1 LQVFTGTALRRVTL
15 RITRRQTP
23 AAARAHGHGHS
34 HGDGG
39 HEHGQDYDDKDDVN
53 IHSHTWPPKA
63 GETWKNFKPV
73 EKKEPGDR
81 LAEVL
86 DVIRNAKYESISR
99 NQGRDDLAMRL
110 AAAEQENE
118 KLTEEVKKLEVV
130 NEKAA
135 QELLKDAEELAFM
148 SVRLENLE
156 KEAEALKDLNV
167 KLVKAADQLAV
178 MVGNNDVASTT
189 ATHLDHDLTA
199 LRMEADSAKDAL
211 ATAEARAAAERS
223 DLIARI
229 RTLEI
234 DLAEAEGE
242 AEEAAEV
249 GAMVIGGAATA
260 GAELEKARLTV
271 EKLSA
276 LAKRRGDELLAAEAA
291 ASAAAREVA
300 SLKEQ
305 LANSSA
311 GTANSSAGTGHLAR
325 VRELEV
331 LMSEMLTTEEA
342 NVLEARIRELE
353 IIMAD
358 MIEPEELDAAL
369 ARIRSLEIVMAD
381 MVDAEELEAAEARA
395 TEMEA
400 RAAALEVEADRLRA
414 RVRALEAEMAG
425 MSYDDGE
432 DLAVAPVEPRKGG
445 TFKRRSGQFTM
456 RKFDFAAVKAKTAPV
471 KAFKRSGT
479 FSLRRMK
486 FSPKAAATSAA
497 PAKKV
502 ERSVEEPVVFN
513 FEQKKPGFKRT
524 PGTFTKRKLS
534 FGEPKVVASEP
545 STFKRSGTFTL
556 RKFDF
561 AAVRAKTAPAK
572 AFKRSGVF
580 SLRKMK
586 FTVRPAQTTSGAGF
600 TRKSGQFTMRKFDFV
615 AAKVKAQ
622 EGKSF
627 KRGGN
632 FTLRKMNFR
641 ENAQQEIA
649 LETRSGT
656 FVRSGG
662 NFTMRRFDFLK
673 AR

>member
-1 LQVFTGTALRRVTL
+1 MQVFTGTALRHATL
-15 RITRRQTP
+15 RSTRRQTP
-23 AAARAHGHGHS
+23 AAVRAHGHGHS
-34 HGDGG
+34 HGDES

-73 EKKEPGDR
+73 EKREPGDR

-118 KLTEEVKKLEVV
+118 KLTEEVKKLEVI

-148 SVRLENLE
+148 SMRLENLE

-167 KLVKAADQLAV
+167 KLVEAADQLAV
-178 MVGNNDVASTT
+178 MVGNDGVASTT

-242 AEEAAEV
+242 AQEAAEV

-276 LAKRRGDELLAAEAA
+276 LAKRRGDELLAAETA

-305 LANSSA
+305 L
-311 GTANSSAGTGHLAR
+311 ANSSAGTGHLAR

-331 LMSEMLTTEEA
+331 LMSEMLTSEEA
-342 NVLEARIRELE
+342 DILEARIRELE

-369 ARIRSLEIVMAD
+369 ARIRNLEIVMAD
-381 MVDAEELEAAEARA
+381 MVDAEELEAA
-395 TEMEA
+395 EA

-456 RKFDFAAVKAKTAPV
+456 RKFDFAAVKAKAAPV

-502 ERSVEEPVVFN
+502 ERSVGEPVVFN

-586 FTVRPAQTTSGAGF
+586 FTVRPAQPTSGAGF

-622 EGKSF
+622 EDKSF

>member
-1 LQVFTGTALRRVTL
+1 MQVFTGTALRRATL
-15 RITRRQTP
+15 RSTRRQIP
-23 AAARAHGHGHS
+23 AAVRAHGHGHS

-73 EKKEPGDR
+73 EKREPGDR

-118 KLTEEVKKLEVV
+118 KLTEEVKKQQAI
-130 NEKAA
+130 NDKAA
-135 QELLKDAEELAFM
+135 HELLKDAEELAFM
-148 SVRLENLE
+148 SMRLENLE

-167 KLVKAADQLAV
+167 KLVEAADQLAV
-178 MVGNNDVASTT
+178 MVGNNGVASTT

-311 GTANSSAGTGHLAR
+311 GTGHLAR

-331 LMSEMLTTEEA
+331 LMSEMLTAEEA
-342 NVLEARIRELE
+342 NILEARIRELE

-381 MVDAEELEAAEARA
+381 MVDAEDLEAAEARA

-432 DLAVAPVEPRKGG
+432 DLAVEPVEPRKGG

-545 STFKRSGTFTL
+545 STFRRSGTFTL

-586 FTVRPAQTTSGAGF
+586 FTVRPAQPTSGAGF

>member
-1 LQVFTGTALRRVTL
+1 
-15 RITRRQTP
+15 
-23 AAARAHGHGHS
+23 
-34 HGDGG
+34 
-39 HEHGQDYDDKDDVN
+39 
-53 IHSHTWPPKA
+53 
-63 GETWKNFKPV
+63 
-73 EKKEPGDR
+73 
-81 LAEVL
+81 
-86 DVIRNAKYESISR
+86 
-99 NQGRDDLAMRL
+99 M
-110 AAAEQENE
+110 
-118 KLTEEVKKLEVV
+118 
-130 NEKAA
+130 
-135 QELLKDAEELAFM
+135 EELE
-148 SVRLENLE
+148 R
-156 KEAEALKDLNV
+156 EAEALKELNV
-167 KLVKAADQLAV
+167 KLVQAADQLAA
-178 MVGNNDVASTT
+178 MVGNDEMAAST
-189 ATHLDHDLTA
+189 ATHVDHDLAA
-199 LRMEADSAKDAL
+199 LRMEADSAKNAL

-234 DLAEAEGE
+234 DLAEAESE

-260 GAELEKARLTV
+260 GAELEAARVTI

-276 LAKRRGDELLAAEAA
+276 LAKRRGDELMAAEAA
-291 ASAAAREVA
+291 AAAAAREVA

-311 GTANSSAGTGHLAR
+311 GAGTGHLVR

-331 LMSEMLTTEEA
+331 LMSEMLTAEEA

-353 IIMAD
+353 IVMAD
-358 MIEPEELDAAL
+358 MLEPEELDAAL
-369 ARIRSLEIVMAD
+369 AKIRSLEIVMAD

-395 TEMEA
+395 TQMEA

-425 MSYDDGE
+425 MSYDEGDN
-432 DLAVAPVEPRKGG
+432 LTVAPAVPRKGG
-445 TFKRRSGQFTM
+445 AFKRRAGQFTL
-456 RKFDFAAVKAKTAPV
+456 RKFDFAAVKAKTTPA

-479 FSLRRMK
+479 FSLRKMK
-486 FSPKAAATSAA
+486 FAPKASATSAA
-497 PAKKV
+497 STKRD

-513 FEQKKPGFKRT
+513 FEQKKGGFKRT

-534 FGEPKVVASEP
+534 FEGAKVAASGRTT
-545 STFKRSGTFTL
+545 STFKRSGAFTL

-586 FTVRPAQTTSGAGF
+586 FTVRPAKPAGDAGF
-600 TRKSGQFTMRKFDFV
+600 TRKSGQFTLRKFDFV
-615 AAKVKAQ
+615 AAKAKAQ
-622 EGKSF
+622 EGQSF

>member
-1 LQVFTGTALRRVTL
+1 MQVFTGTALRHATL
-15 RITRRQTP
+15 RSTRRQTP
-23 AAARAHGHGHS
+23 AAVRAHGHGHS
-34 HGDGG
+34 HGDES

-73 EKKEPGDR
+73 VKREPGDR

-118 KLTEEVKKLEVV
+118 KLTEEVKKLEVI

-148 SVRLENLE
+148 SMRLENLE

-167 KLVKAADQLAV
+167 KLVEAADQLAV
-178 MVGNNDVASTT
+178 MVGNDGVASTT

-234 DLAEAEGE
+234 DLAEAESE

-276 LAKRRGDELLAAEAA
+276 LAKRRGDELLAAETA

-305 LANSSA
+305 L
-311 GTANSSAGTGHLAR
+311 ANSSAGTGHLAR

-331 LMSEMLTTEEA
+331 LMSEMLTSEEA
-342 NVLEARIRELE
+342 DILEARIRELE

-369 ARIRSLEIVMAD
+369 ARIRNLEIVMAD
-381 MVDAEELEAAEARA
+381 MVDAEELEAA
-395 TEMEA
+395 EA

-456 RKFDFAAVKAKTAPV
+456 RKFDFAAVKAKAAPV

-502 ERSVEEPVVFN
+502 ERSVGEPVVFN

-586 FTVRPAQTTSGAGF
+586 FTVRPAQPTSGAGF

-622 EGKSF
+622 EDKSF

>member
-1 LQVFTGTALRRVTL
+1 MFTGTALRRATL
-15 RITRRQTP
+15 RTARRQTP
-23 AAARAHGHGHS
+23 AGVRAHGHGHS
-34 HGDGG
+34 HGDEEDVEIDH
-39 HEHGQDYDDKDDVN
+39 HE
-53 IHSHTWPPKA
+53 WPPNSGSA
-63 GETWKNFKPV
+63 WKDRKPL
-73 EKKEPGDR
+73 EKKEPGTR

-86 DVIRNAKYESISR
+86 DVIRNAKYESLSK
-99 NQGRDDLAMRL
+99 NQDHGDDLSMRL

-118 KLTEEVKKLEVV
+118 KLTEELQKLEDQ
-130 NEKAA
+130 NERAA
-135 QELLKDAEELAFM
+135 QELLKDAEELTFM
-148 SVRLENLE
+148 SIRMEELER
-156 KEAEALKDLNV
+156 EAEALKELNV
-167 KLVKAADQLAV
+167 KLVQAADQLAA
-178 MVGNNDVASTT
+178 MVGNDEMAAST
-189 ATHLDHDLTA
+189 ATHVDHDLAA
-199 LRMEADSAKDAL
+199 LRMEADSAKNAL

-234 DLAEAEGE
+234 DLAEAESE

-260 GAELEKARLTV
+260 GAELEAARVTI

-276 LAKRRGDELLAAEAA
+276 LAKRRGDELMAAEAA
-291 ASAAAREVA
+291 AAAAAREVA

-311 GTANSSAGTGHLAR
+311 GAGTGHLAR

-331 LMSEMLTTEEA
+331 LMSEMLTAEEA

-353 IIMAD
+353 IVMAD
-358 MIEPEELDAAL
+358 MLEPEELDAAL
-369 ARIRSLEIVMAD
+369 AKIRSLEIVMAD

-395 TEMEA
+395 TQMEA
-400 RAAALEVEADRLRA
+400 RAAALEVEADLLRA

-425 MSYDDGE
+425 MSYDEGE
-432 DLAVAPVEPRKGG
+432 NLTVAPAVPRKGG
-445 TFKRRSGQFTM
+445 AFKRRAGQFTL
-456 RKFDFAAVKAKTAPV
+456 RKFDFAAVKAKTTPA

-479 FSLRRMK
+479 FSLRKMK
-486 FSPKAAATSAA
+486 FAPKASATSAA
-497 PAKKV
+497 PTKRD

-513 FEQKKPGFKRT
+513 FEQKKGGFKRT

-534 FGEPKVVASEP
+534 FEGAKVAASGRTTSTT
-545 STFKRSGTFTL
+545 STFKRSGAFTL

-586 FTVRPAQTTSGAGF
+586 FTVRPAKPAGDAGF
-600 TRKSGQFTMRKFDFV
+600 TRKSGQFTLRKFDFV
-615 AAKVKAQ
+615 AAKAKAQ
-622 EGKSF
+622 EGQSF